1 MTFSTRTKTLEA
13 MPEKVNGD
21 CKLIAGLANFKAEN
35 RLNVLDKPE
44 SVSLTNVPADLRGF
58 NDIVKMYAE

>member
-1 MTFSTRTKTLEA
+1 